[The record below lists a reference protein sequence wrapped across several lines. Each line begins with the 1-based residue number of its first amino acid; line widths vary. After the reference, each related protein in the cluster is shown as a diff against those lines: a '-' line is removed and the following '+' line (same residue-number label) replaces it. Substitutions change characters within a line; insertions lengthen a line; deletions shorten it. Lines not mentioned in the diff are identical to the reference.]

1 MLSGGKVTEPQK
13 KKQLIKKKKHLI
25 YYPFAKYS
33 NNPHYFVFIKVS
45 L

>member
-1 MLSGGKVTEPQK
+1 MLSGGKVTEPQIK
-13 KKQLIKKKKHLI
+13 PLIKKKTHLI

-33 NNPHYFVFIKVS
+33 NNPHYFVFIKAS